1 MYKNKLRHALGDY
14 RYFNSKRGF
23 IVNKISVIFT
33 PRNQTLRKGRN
44 TSWKVECTKEEVYQ
58 KLMNHIII
66 MKEKYPET
74 DGYLCN
80 YCKKPFTYKKNM
92 GTRNSDQKKTRSKFD
107 PTKAQNFSI
116 DRWDPKIT
124 YTYDNIRFCCLSC
137 NDRKGSSNPDD
148 WNNFKEAQYE
158 DR

>member
-1 MYKNKLRHALGDY
+1 MYKNKLAHALVDY
-14 RYFNSKRGF
+14 NYFNSQRGF
-23 IVNKISVIFT
+23 IVQKISVIFT
-33 PRNQTLRKGRN
+33 PINQTLRKGRN
-44 TSWKVECTKEEVYQ
+44 NFWKAGCTKEDVYQ

-80 YCKKPFTYKKNM
+80 YCKKQFTYKKNM
-92 GTRNSDQKKTRSKFD
+92 GTRGSNLKKKRSKFD
-107 PTKAQNFSI
+107 PAKAQNFSI

-137 NDRKGSSNPDD
+137 NDRKGSTNLDD
-148 WNNFKEAQYE
+148 WNNFKDAQYE